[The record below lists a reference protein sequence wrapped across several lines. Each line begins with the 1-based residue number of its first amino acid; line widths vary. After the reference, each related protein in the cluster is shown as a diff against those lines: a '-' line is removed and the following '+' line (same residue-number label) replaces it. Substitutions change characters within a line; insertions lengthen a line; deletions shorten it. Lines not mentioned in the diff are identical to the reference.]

1 VGPFWFITIGIVG
14 TVALAAVSFAKWRWW
29 VRALIAL
36 AATALVMSMMAFP
49 NSPSLGPGAHW
60 WNESPLREL
69 LLFALMLSGMAAR
82 VLSLAIER
90 RGAAKDGKLPPVT
103 VDRWEFVYPMLF
115 AVPTFG
121 ALLSQAQAETLTLVN
136 VVLAFQTGFFWQTI
150 LKRAEAAT

>member
-1 VGPFWFITIGIVG
+1 
-14 TVALAAVSFAKWRWW
+14 
-29 VRALIAL
+29 
-36 AATALVMSMMAFP
+36 MMEFP
-49 NSPSLGPGAHW
+49 NAPTLGPGAHW
-60 WNESPLREL
+60 VDESPFREL

-90 RGAAKDGKLPPVT
+90 RGAAKDNKLPPVT

-121 ALLSQAQAETLTLVN
+121 ALLSQVQAETLTLVN

-150 LKRAEAAT
+150 LKRGEAAT